1 VRRRALRAFPDV
13 LPPARPIER
22 TVSSKP
28 GNLFPTAAQA
38 IRLGGRVAVGIGDT
52 AAEMVRCVST

>member
-1 VRRRALRAFPDV
+1 V
-13 LPPARPIER
+13 LPPGRPIER

-38 IRLGGRVAVGIGDT
+38 VQLGIAP
-52 AAEMVRCVST
+52 A